1 MHVLWL
7 YHGENFR
14 HVDEETLKAISV
26 IINAPSLWKNRS
38 AIRNTEGSDYDM
50 CTAVRTWKKEI
61 IDETTAKVK
70 EETTDYETINHVKNL
85 IRNEGF
91 SIERA
96 LSALGVPSDKHSYYA
111 AKLKTMATK

>member
-1 MHVLWL
+1 
-7 YHGENFR
+7 
-14 HVDEETLKAISV
+14 
-26 IINAPSLWKNRS
+26 
-38 AIRNTEGSDYDM
+38 M

-61 IDETTAKVK
+61 IDETTARVKEETTKRVK
-70 EETTDYETINHVKNL
+70 EETTDYDTINHVKNL

-111 AKLKTMATK
+111 AKLKTVATK

>member
-1 MHVLWL
+1 
-7 YHGENFR
+7 
-14 HVDEETLKAISV
+14 
-26 IINAPSLWKNRS
+26 
-38 AIRNTEGSDYDM
+38 M

-61 IDETTAKVK
+61 I
-70 EETTDYETINHVKNL
+70 EETTDHNTINHAKNL
-85 IRNEGF
+85 ILNEGF